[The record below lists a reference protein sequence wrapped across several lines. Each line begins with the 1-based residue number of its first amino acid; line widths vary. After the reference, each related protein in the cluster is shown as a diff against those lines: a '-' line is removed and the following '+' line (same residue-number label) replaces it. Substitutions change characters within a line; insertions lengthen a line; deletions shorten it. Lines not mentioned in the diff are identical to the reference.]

1 MKRSA
6 DMDTMQ
12 VIFFVCISKHDGDY
26 LCLLSYKCLYM
37 PEGPLPGQRCAGL
50 HVKARICAN

>member
-1 MKRSA
+1 MKKSA

-12 VIFFVCISKHDGDY
+12 VILVCISKHDGDY

-37 PEGPLPGQRCAGL
+37 PEGPLPGQRCAGM
-50 HVKARICAN
+50 HVKACICAN